1 MISPRFR
8 QLASQMLDK
17 KVESKMG
24 KRSSKPQFKFQRDQ
38 AGAQ

>member
-17 KVESKMG
+17 KVEGKMG
-24 KRSSKPQFKFQRDQ
+24 KRSSKPEFKFRRDQ
-38 AGAQ
+38 QG